1 MSAEDRSTG
10 VPGDEH
16 ETDLAT
22 ADAIPVVYDPHDQVH
37 APPPHDPSA
46 QRAIIARILITMM
59 ALGLLIH
66 YGAVITFEWIGKHE
80 SVKSLETI
88 LNAWLPILSGLVGA
102 AVTYYFTHE
111 DRKH

>member
-1 MSAEDRSTG
+1 MSEQNRAAG
-10 VPGDEH
+10 VLDES
-16 ETDLAT
+16 ESVAG
-22 ADAIPVVYDPHDQVH
+22 DAIPVIYDPHEHVRV
-37 APPPHDPSA
+37 PPAQDPSA

-80 SVKSLETI
+80 SIKSLETI

-111 DRKH
+111 DHKHP